1 VDGVLDAFP
10 VLLIESGKNP
20 AGVDGMVGC
29 GTDQGMIGIAVVV
42 AVVAAAVVGFVAVA
56 VAIAV
61 GSVVGIARGPSL
73 RGSALFVSG
82 FLFGTATH
90 GQRSSVRRLWYDVVS
105 YIWLAVPNA
114 FAPR

>member
-1 VDGVLDAFP
+1 MDGVLDAFP

-42 AVVAAAVVGFVAVA
+42 AVVGFVAIA